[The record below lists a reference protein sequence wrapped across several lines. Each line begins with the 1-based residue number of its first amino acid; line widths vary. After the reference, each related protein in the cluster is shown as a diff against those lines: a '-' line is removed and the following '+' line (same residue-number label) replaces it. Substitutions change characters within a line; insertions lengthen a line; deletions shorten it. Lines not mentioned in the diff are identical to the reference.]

1 MIQNKRLQLAS
12 DNNGSLPIPETSKE
26 LTIKVED
33 DLNEQIKLLGEEQKV
48 VNKFEKEENNVDF
61 IVMPTSKI

>member
-12 DNNGSLPIPETSKE
+12 DNSSSLSLLETSKE
-26 LTIKVED
+26 LTTKVED

-61 IVMPTSKI
+61 IVMPASRI